1 MTETPSFAETL
12 IVVTVID
19 IIEGLERS
27 VDVTTFKPPLKE
39 TGNLTKTFVNQKTKW
54 LSLKKEN
61 VTHDGLLFT
70 IQYTDWTHVKLRHKN

>member
-39 TGNLTKTFVNQKTKW
+39 TGNLTKTFVN
-54 LSLKKEN
+54 
-61 VTHDGLLFT
+61 
-70 IQYTDWTHVKLRHKN
+70 